1 MTTLTLADVTLTYPD
16 GAGRLTA
23 LDRVNLRVSSGEIAA
38 VTGPSGSGK
47 SSLLAV
53 AATLIRPDS
62 GHLRLDTSDGPVD
75 LATVSRREAAALRR
89 SSIGIVFQQPNLIP
103 ALTALEQ
110 IEVMAHLGQQIG
122 TSRRRRHEL
131 RARASAL
138 LDSVG
143 LADQRDKRPAQ
154 LSGGQRQ
161 RVNIARALMND
172 PSLLVIDEP
181 TSALDT
187 ERGAAVID
195 LIVSVARDHAT
206 ATLLVT
212 HDRSHLHRMNAVY
225 RMVDGR
231 LAPETAPT
239 GNPPFDPDRHSAAG
253 VNTAAT
259 A

>member
-1 MTTLTLADVTLTYPD
+1 MTPTSATLALADVTLTYPD

-23 LDRVNLRVSSGEIAA
+23 LDRVSLRVSSGEIAA
-38 VTGPSGSGK
+38 ITGPSGSGK

-53 AATLIRPDS
+53 TATLIRPDS
-62 GHLRLDTSDGPVD
+62 GRIRLGTPHGPVD
-75 LATVSRREAAALRR
+75 LATVGRREAAALRR
-89 SSIGIVFQQPNLIP
+89 SSVGIVFQQPNLIP
-103 ALTALEQ
+103 ALTAVEQ
-110 IEVMAHLGQQIG
+110 LEVMAHLGQRIG
-122 TSRRRRHEL
+122 ASRPRRREL
-131 RARASAL
+131 RDRALTL

-143 LADQRDKRPAQ
+143 LAEQRDKRPAQ

-161 RVNIARALMND
+161 RVNIARALMNT

-181 TSALDT
+181 TSALDS

-195 LIVSVARDHAT
+195 LIVSVAHDHAA

-231 LAPETAPT
+231 LAPETVPAVDPPPCSEGTTAP
-239 GNPPFDPDRHSAAG
+239 
-253 VNTAAT
+253 
-259 A
+259 

>member
-1 MTTLTLADVTLTYPD
+1 MTPTTMLTLADVTLTYPD
-16 GAGRLTA
+16 GTGRLTA
-23 LDRVNLRVSSGEIAA
+23 LDRVNLRVSGGEIAA
-38 VTGPSGSGK
+38 ITGPSGSGK

-53 AATLIRPDS
+53 TATLIRPES
-62 GHLRLDTSDGPVD
+62 GRIRLVTPRDTTD
-75 LATVSRREAAALRR
+75 LADVTRREAAALRR

-103 ALTALEQ
+103 ALTAVEQLEA
-110 IEVMAHLGQQIG
+110 MAHLGQRII
-122 TSRRRRHEL
+122 TSRRHRRTTRE
-131 RARASAL
+131 RALAL

-161 RVNIARALMND
+161 RVNIARALMNA

-195 LIVSVARDHAT
+195 LILSVAHEHEA

-212 HDRSHLHRMNAVY
+212 HDRTHLHRMNAVY
-225 RMVDGR
+225 QMVDGR
-231 LAPETAPT
+231 LTPETVP
-239 GNPPFDPDRHSAAG
+239 AAAL
-253 VNTAAT
+253 VTP
-259 A
+259 

>member
-1 MTTLTLADVTLTYPD
+1 MTPTSTTLTLTDVTLTYPD
-16 GAGRLTA
+16 GTGRLTA
-23 LDRVNLRVSSGEIAA
+23 LDRVNLRVRGGEIAA
-38 VTGPSGSGK
+38 ITGPSGSGK

-53 AATLIRPDS
+53 TATLIRPDT
-62 GHLRLDTSDGPVD
+62 GRIELETPHGTAD

-89 SSIGIVFQQPNLIP
+89 SSIGIVFQQSNLIP
-103 ALTALEQ
+103 ALTAVEQLEA
-110 IEVMAHLGQQIG
+110 MSHLGQRI
-122 TSRRRRHEL
+122 TTARRHRRTTRD
-131 RARASAL
+131 RALAL

-161 RVNIARALMND
+161 RVNIARALMNN
-172 PSLLVIDEP
+172 PSLLLIDEP

-195 LIVSVARDHAT
+195 LILSVAHDHAT

-231 LAPETAPT
+231 LAPET
-239 GNPPFDPDRHSAAG
+239 GVLAAG
-253 VNTAAT
+253 HGAAPSSHRG
-259 A
+259 